1 MRFDLAKRLGLVL
14 FAGIGA
20 IFILTAVMISLTI
33 SKSES
38 VNQHTQAV
46 LENEIPYVIHLM
58 DLESQV
64 YKSVNALNVY
74 LITGDIGDRLNF
86 RQEMILL
93 KEMINRQS
101 QLVEADYKT
110 TSLMKVIYHKYNAK
124 AKEVIE
130 IKADHELNFIGIAKA
145 AELLN
150 PLHLQFSG
158 ALNSLIDAQIEETVE
173 SDRREILDKLMK
185 MKKSWS
191 NMILSLRSYFTTKSD
206 FDRDNL
212 NIARDDTQSAMINL
226 LQMREQL
233 EFDAVFIDELGQIYR
248 IYMENL
254 PAVLGLYQTEK
265 WRMDFYLTR
274 NEIYPITDS
283 LRQLVRSL
291 VENRQ
296 SLTTGNSVKLNAELD
311 QLGDRSRNIL
321 IVAVLIGLFVLLI
334 VIRSVKALLSQ
345 LEIQRNS

>member
-1 MRFDLAKRLGLVL
+1 M
-14 FAGIGA
+14 
-20 IFILTAVMISLTI
+20 
-33 SKSES
+33 
-38 VNQHTQAV
+38 

-64 YKSVNALNVY
+64 YKSVNVLNVY
-74 LITGDIGDRLNF
+74 LITGDIGDRLHF
-86 RQEMILL
+86 RQQMIQL

-124 AKEVIE
+124 AKEIIE
-130 IKADHELNFIGIAKA
+130 IKADYQLNFLGIAKA

-158 ALNSLIDAQIEETVE
+158 ALNSLIDTQIEETAE
-173 SDRREILDKLMK
+173 SDGREVLDKLIK
-185 MKKSWS
+185 MKNSWS

-206 FDRDNL
+206 FDRKNL
-212 NIARDDTQSAMINL
+212 NAARDETQSAMINL
-226 LQMREQL
+226 LQVREQL
-233 EFDAVFIDELGQIYR
+233 EFDAVFVDELGQIYR

-254 PAVLGLYQTEK
+254 PEVLGLYQTDK

-283 LRQLVRSL
+283 LRQLVRTL
-291 VENRQ
+291 VEKRQ
-296 SLTTGNSVKLNAELD
+296 ALTAGNSQELNAELD
-311 QLGDRSRNIL
+311 QLSDRSRNIL
-321 IVAVLIGLFVLLI
+321 IIAVLIGLVVLFV
-334 VIRSVKALLSQ
+334 VIRSIRSLLSQ
-345 LEIQRNS
+345 LEIQRNP

>member
-1 MRFDLAKRLGLVL
+1 RFDLAKRLGLIL

-20 IFILTAVMISLTI
+20 IFILTAVTISLTI
-33 SKSES
+33 SKTES
-38 VNQHTQAV
+38 VKNHTQEV

-58 DLESQV
+58 NLESQV

-74 LITGDIGDRLNF
+74 LVGGDMGDRLDF
-86 RQEMILL
+86 HQEMIKL
-93 KEMINRQS
+93 KEMINSQS

-124 AKEVIE
+124 AKEIIE
-130 IKADHELNFIGIAKA
+130 IKADYQLNFIGIVKA

-158 ALNSLIDAQIEETVE
+158 ALNSLIDTQIEETAE
-173 SDRREILDKLMK
+173 SDRREVLDRLIK
-185 MKKSWS
+185 MKNSWS
-191 NMILSLRSYFTTKSD
+191 NMILTLRSFFTTKSD

-212 NIARDDTQSAMINL
+212 NVAREETQSAMFNL
-226 LQMREQL
+226 LQIREQL
-233 EFDAVFIDELGQIYR
+233 DFDAVFVDELGQIYR

-254 PAVLGLYQTEK
+254 PEVLGLYQTDK

-283 LRQLVRSL
+283 LRQLVRTQ

-296 SLTTGNSVKLNAELD
+296 SLTAGNSVKLNSELD
-311 QLGDRSRNIL
+311 QLGDRSRHIL
-321 IVAVLIGLFVLLI
+321 IVALLIGLMVMFL

-345 LEIQRNS
+345 LETQRNS